1 MRKSK
6 DNLRH
11 LCNEKSFKFFPPF
24 CSQIRATAVSGN
36 NERDEEENV
45 TEMKN
50 TFDKM
55 SRHWYTQTYIETK
68 KERKKE
74 SRQRNHWY
82 IPKGIS
88 INTMGIDK

>member
-1 MRKSK
+1 M
-6 DNLRH
+6 
-11 LCNEKSFKFFPPF
+11 
-24 CSQIRATAVSGN
+24 SGN

-68 KERKKE
+68 KERKKADKE
-74 SRQRNHWY
+74 TIGTY
-82 IPKGIS
+82 PKA
-88 INTMGIDK
+88 